1 MLVVLAIQ
9 TWGISSLK
17 EVRKWRWREE
27 EDGTVLFFFLLAFRT
42 TLHFLSSLT
51 PLTAKARI
59 NTGVSPLY
67 RLAKLSFLT

>member
-1 MLVVLAIQ
+1 MLAVLAIQ
-9 TWGISSLK
+9 KWGISTL
-17 EVRKWRWREE
+17 EEIRKWRWREE
-27 EDGTVLFFFLLAFRT
+27 EDETILFFFLFAFRT

-67 RLAKLSFLT
+67 RLAKFSFLT

>member
-27 EDGTVLFFFLLAFRT
+27 EHGTV
-42 TLHFLSSLT
+42 HFLSSLT

>member
-1 MLVVLAIQ
+1 MLVVLAVQ

-27 EDGTVLFFFLLAFRT
+27 EDGTVLFFFLFAFRT
-42 TLHFLSSLT
+42 TLHFLSLLT

-59 NTGVSPLY
+59 NTRVSPLY